1 VGTFNRRNLNISAA
15 LMAVLAPRQSNCSPR
30 AAPDPGNRFGERLV
44 MSRRDVRIS
53 IVAEHAV
60 VPDLAAEAFVIGAV
74 VARVH
79 GPVAALFG
87 VPGKRQFDQRV
98 AKCPVQVGARVG
110 AGPYDEVSIWWRR

>member
-1 VGTFNRRNLNISAA
+1 
-15 LMAVLAPRQSNCSPR
+15 
-30 AAPDPGNRFGERLV
+30 

-60 VPDLAAEAFVIGAV
+60 VPDLAAEAL
-74 VARVH
+74 
-79 GPVAALFG
+79 VAALFG